1 MTSSISCRRPTGA
14 LLAVAALALAGCQ
27 SGMTYGTGKSPG
39 MQTLEDVVGIA
50 AISNERREPI
60 DYQPRPDIVP
70 PPTVADLPPPSTGGN
85 SAMVAANWPVDPD
98 VQSEQIRAEIAR
110 REAAGEPLP
119 TFRLPPRQQPVAAA
133 GDAPMTKEQEAEL
146 RRRFADARGNVAVDE
161 YGNPVRRYLTDPP
174 VEYRYEATVDG
185 EVVTAAAPPKKPR
198 KFLWWTLND

>member
-1 MTSSISCRRPTGA
+1 
-14 LLAVAALALAGCQ
+14 
-27 SGMTYGTGKSPG
+27 
-39 MQTLEDVVGIA
+39 
-50 AISNERREPI
+50 
-60 DYQPRPDIVP
+60 
-70 PPTVADLPPPSTGGN
+70 
-85 SAMVAANWPVDPD
+85 MVAANWPVDPD
-98 VQSEQIRAEIAR
+98 LQSEQIRAEIAR

-133 GDAPMTKEQEAEL
+133 SDAPMTKEQEAEL

-185 EVVTAAAPPKKPR
+185 EVVAAAAPPKKPR